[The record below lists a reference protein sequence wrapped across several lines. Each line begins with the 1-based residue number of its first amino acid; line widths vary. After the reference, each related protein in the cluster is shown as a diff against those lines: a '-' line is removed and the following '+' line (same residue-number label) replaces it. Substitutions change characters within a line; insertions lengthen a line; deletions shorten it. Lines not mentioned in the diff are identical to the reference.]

1 MRMETTF
8 DYTTKEVAYFSSD
21 ENRWIKKIRSLA
33 EQYPDLVRITQNPE
47 TNDHCI
53 CAEVP
58 VSWFKL
64 SPPRKV
70 SVDDKGRADRIRN
83 LQLAREKKAE
93 KKAREGAGQ

>member
-1 MRMETTF
+1 METTF
-8 DYTTKEVAYFSSD
+8 EYTSKEIANFSSD

-33 EQYPDLVRITQNPE
+33 EQYPDLVQIVRDPE

-53 CAEVP
+53 CASFP
-58 VSWFKL
+58 PSWLKI

-70 SVDDKGRADRIRN
+70 SVDEKGRADRIRN

-93 KKAREGAGQ
+93 KKAREGAG

>member
-1 MRMETTF
+1 METTF
-8 DYTTKEVAYFSSD
+8 EYTSKEIANFSSD

-33 EQYPDLVRITQNPE
+33 EQYPDLVRIVRDPE

-53 CAEVP
+53 CASFP
-58 VSWFKL
+58 PSWLKI

-70 SVDDKGRADRIRN
+70 SVDEKGRADRIRN

-93 KKAREGAGQ
+93 KKAREGAGR

>member
-1 MRMETTF
+1 METTF
-8 DYTTKEVAYFSSD
+8 EYTSKEIANFSSD

-33 EQYPDLVRITQNPE
+33 EQYPDLVRISEEPE

-53 CAEVP
+53 CAHFP
-58 VSWFKL
+58 PSWLKI

-93 KKAREGAGQ
+93 KKAREGAG